1 MSFTSGP
8 QGGISFG
15 VPQYKEYIAT
25 TTFTPISSV
34 NPLDDNLP
42 HLFNRIL
49 GLQYLSVLNQN
60 TGFEWKLDLSGG
72 WSKNA
77 DGSIGSYSTS
87 SNYIVV
93 SRPFNCTYTSLSS
106 SPTSFYQNRFQV
118 DTLAPD
124 SRQYI
129 LEYSPF
135 TLVQPR
141 ITLVGPDIGNEI
153 VTVATRYYRFITG

>member
-1 MSFTSGP
+1 MSYTSGP

-15 VPQYKEYIAT
+15 VPRYRQYIAKT
-25 TTFTPISSV
+25 PFVPISSV
-34 NPLDDNLP
+34 NPLDDNQP

-49 GLQYLSVLNQN
+49 GKQYLSVLNES
-60 TGFEWKLDLSGG
+60 TGFEWKLELEGG

-87 SNYIVV
+87 SNYTIV
-93 SRPFNCTYTSLSS
+93 SKPYNCTYTPLL
-106 SPTSFYQNRFQV
+106 PTTNSFYQNRFQI
-118 DTLAPD
+118 DTSSPD

-141 ITLVGPDIGNEI
+141 ITLVGPDIGNA
-153 VTVATRYYRFITG
+153 TVDVNTTYYRFISG